1 MNKKPRILVV
11 DDEPGVCKSC
21 QRILIREGWSVD
33 TVLSAQEALDQLDH
47 ESYDVIITDMIM
59 PRMSGMDLL
68 KTVKETNPD
77 VSIIMITGYATV
89 KTAVMA
95 MKLGAFD
102 YIPKPFTPEE
112 LSSVT
117 ERAIER
123 RKLFVEKIQ
132 AERSGEE
139 IGIQRPGNRYYM
151 PDHAWALL
159 EDDGSVRVGMD
170 WVFRQTIG
178 DVVNIDLPFEDDE
191 VEQGQVCVRIT
202 TPSKMRIHKFWCP
215 VSGKVLEVNEE
226 VNRDTSLVE
235 NDPYGEGWLLRIS
248 PSNLEEDLKNL
259 LEVNESEVAVENA
272 AENS

>member
-68 KTVKETNPD
+68 KTVKETKPD